1 MTILDFMTK
10 ILILWR
16 MNETFPVILLQVC
29 TAIQK
34 SPTHSATLLVRH
46 TLLFEVDE
54 GDNYELMLTQ
64 FFH

>member
-1 MTILDFMTK
+1 
-10 ILILWR
+10 

-54 GDNYELMLTQ
+54 GDMDNYELLFTQ

>member
-1 MTILDFMTK
+1 
-10 ILILWR
+10 

-46 TLLFEVDE
+46 TFLFEVDE
-54 GDNYELMLTQ
+54 GGLYYELLLTQ

>member
-1 MTILDFMTK
+1 
-10 ILILWR
+10 

-54 GDNYELMLTQ
+54 GDNYELLLTQ